1 MASSD
6 YLNTGG
12 GKLYIKPIVLGVKQ
26 AMTYFG
32 ATDSI
37 TLASNV
43 DYIEHSSTEKSV
55 SVLDKK
61 VAKTRTATLNFTS
74 GEISPE
80 MLSRAFQGE
89 KNDIVQAEGVA
100 QAQTIVSVAFE
111 NTYDLGVVKITSMVV
126 QDQTDT
132 TTYVEGT
139 DYNYDKNTG
148 YFEVIS
154 TGSIS
159 ALDEIHLVIE
169 HDAYTKV
176 NISALA
182 GDQLEA
188 ELIFVSEPQAGKK
201 YRYTFKKVVISA
213 SGDLSLKS
221 EEFATIT
228 FEGEA
233 LVDSTVTN
241 PVLSDYFDIELLP
254 ND

>member
-12 GKLYIKPIVLGVKQ
+12 GKLYIRPIVLGVKQ

-32 ATDSI
+32 STDAV

-43 DYIEHSSTEKSV
+43 DYIDHNSTEGSIA
-55 SVLDKK
+55 VLDKK
-61 VAKTRTATLNFTS
+61 VAKSRTATLNFTT

-80 MLSRAFQGE
+80 MLNRAFQGTSS
-89 KNDIVQAEGVA
+89 DIVQDAGVA
-100 QAQTIVSVAFE
+100 VAQTLLSVASAT
-111 NTYDLGVVKITSMVV
+111 TYDLGVVKITSMVV
-126 QDQTDT
+126 QDSTDT

-139 DYNYDKNTG
+139 DYTYDKNTG
-148 YFEVIS
+148 YFQTIDGGAIADGV
-154 TGSIS
+154 
-159 ALDEIHLVIE
+159 EIHLVIE
-169 HDAYTKV
+169 HDAYTKTSV
-176 NISALA
+176 SALS

-188 ELIFVSEPQAGKK
+188 ELIFVSEPQVGKK
-201 YRYTFKKVVISA
+201 YRYTFKKVSISA
-213 SGDLSLKS
+213 TGDLSLKS
-221 EEFATIT
+221 EDFATIT

-241 PVLSDYFDIELLP
+241 PVLSDYFDVELLP